1 MSSQRV
7 NQMCVSG
14 SHSIPIFRYTGLMAV
29 VLLSLLAAGC
39 VADQNNGETTV
50 SDRGSAPGTV
60 FRTTEQEGSSQC
72 PGGGLLFEIGLDHN
86 ENGVLD
92 DDEVKQWHEVCH
104 AHAEN
109 DGSIIGSLVEL
120 SPIAPGNDSS
130 CLHGGTSIKIFNNGV
145 TENHDF
151 CKPADDQCHWNNNGD
166 GTLTVTCGAEQTYM
180 VLEPSALAFTESI
193 ACVINID
200 NPRSIVDDVEE
211 DQELFPMVYSINK
224 MGSVYKYVTLTISD
238 GSNQYSNSR
247 LVHANQNQD
256 YEVAYVRIL
265 YDIIGPKNG
274 GYFSALISE
283 KDNLAEFSYYDRDLA
298 EFQDGTRITLTVP
311 AFNYVDSDGENR
323 AGACNRTV
331 MNP

>member
-7 NQMCVSG
+7 TQIRLQG
-14 SHSIPIFRYTGLMAV
+14 SRSIQVTRCSGLMAV
-29 VLLSLLAAGC
+29 LLLSLLVAGC
-39 VADQNNGETTV
+39 VAEPDSRSTTV
-50 SDRGSAPGTV
+50 SDHGSAPGTV
-60 FRTTEQEGSSQC
+60 FRTTEQAGSSQC
-72 PGGGLLFEIGLDHN
+72 PSGGLLFEIGLDHN
-86 ENGVLD
+86 ENGYLD
-92 DDEVKQWHEVCH
+92 DNEVREMYEVCH
-104 AHAEN
+104 ADAGN
-109 DGSIIGSLVEL
+109 DGTIVGSLVEI
-120 SPIAPGNDSS
+120 SPIAPGTDSS
-130 CLHGGTSIKIFNNGV
+130 CLHGGTGIKIFSNGV

-151 CKPADDQCHWNNNGD
+151 CKPTDDQCHWNNNGD
-166 GTLTVTCGAEQTYM
+166 GTLTVTCGADQTYM
-180 VLEPSALAFTESI
+180 VMEPSALEFTESI

-200 NPRSIVDDVEE
+200 NPRSVVDEVEE
-211 DQELFPMVYSINK
+211 DQELFPMVYSVNK
-224 MGSVYKYVTLTISD
+224 MGSVFKYVTLTISD

-311 AFNYVDSDGENR
+311 AFDYVDSDGNNR